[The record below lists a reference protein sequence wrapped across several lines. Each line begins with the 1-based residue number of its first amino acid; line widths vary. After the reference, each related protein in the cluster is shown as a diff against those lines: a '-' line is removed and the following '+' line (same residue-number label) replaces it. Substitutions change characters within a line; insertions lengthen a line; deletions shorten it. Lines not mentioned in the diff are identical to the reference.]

1 MPPIMSDAT
10 LLKQTK
16 INLTAGGRDTARGGR
31 KFLKVAL

>member
-16 INLTAGGRDTARGGR
+16 INLTERGRDGERGR
-31 KFLKVAL
+31 QKLLKVAL